1 MSVSPAVGEYWI
13 QNSCGGDVVRIVRL
27 SPRRT
32 HATVEV
38 LRDRSIRVRRVGQ
51 LMRQALPSEIES
63 GAVAPP
69 KRSPIYDMGARENV
83 HRWTGVGANGTDPV
97 QLERPWNATDFEDIV
112 NDDNDWLYGGAE
124 RSGR

>member
-1 MSVSPAVGEYWI
+1 
-13 QNSCGGDVVRIVRL
+13 
-27 SPRRT
+27 
-32 HATVEV
+32 
-38 LRDRSIRVRRVGQ
+38 
-51 LMRQALPSEIES
+51 
-63 GAVAPP
+63 
-69 KRSPIYDMGARENV
+69 MGARENV